1 MRRQKKLLSGREFC
15 ENNAAGREWISL
27 HTVDIYLLDFSE
39 IMYERFS
46 RNSGRQYLSRER

>member
-15 ENNAAGREWISL
+15 ENNAAGRDWFSL
-27 HTVDIYLLDFSE
+27 HSFDIYLLDFGE

-46 RNSGRQYLSRER
+46 RNSGRRYLSRER

>member
-15 ENNAAGREWISL
+15 ENNAAGRELISL
-27 HTVDIYLLDFSE
+27 YTFDIYLLDFAE

-46 RNSGRQYLSRER
+46 RNSGRQYVSHER